1 MSWQYLT
8 NGINER
14 VIEKHTEGSNEQGSD
29 FS

>member
-14 VIEKHTEGSNEQGSD
+14 VIEKYTEGSNEQGSD

>member
-14 VIEKHTEGSNEQGSD
+14 VIEKRTEGSNEQGSD